1 MSGVIPRELYHR
13 RTLVHAPNE
22 RHGSLGIPYAL
33 YERNRVNYERMG
45 SLMCA
50 SFIFGTRTFVLNIVR
65 DLRAEAG
72 KGRGG
77 IGLPVDPPTS
87 KLLQCAQQVC

>member
-1 MSGVIPRELYHR
+1 
-13 RTLVHAPNE
+13 
-22 RHGSLGIPYAL
+22 
-33 YERNRVNYERMG
+33 MG

-72 KGRGG
+72 KGRGE

>member
-1 MSGVIPRELYHR
+1 MHLMNGTDHS
-13 RTLVHAPNE
+13 
-22 RHGSLGIPYAL
+22 GSLTLCMKEI
-33 YERNRVNYERMG
+33 G
-45 SLMCA
+45 SIMNGWGPLCVPP
-50 SFIFGTRTFVLNIVR
+50 SFSEHGHSCSNIVR

-72 KGRGG
+72 KGRGE